1 MPEGSVSNKMIIC
14 IDIGNTNIKYAI
26 YEGETLCISFR
37 VATDLKKTSD
47 EYGSQLVNMLK
58 VREIKRDG
66 ITGGIIS
73 SVVPS
78 LDYTIER
85 MCHLYLGIE
94 PLRIEPGLKSGLNI
108 RCDDAREVGADRIV
122 NCVSAIVKYGEEK
135 PMIVIDFGTATTFNI
150 INENNEFI
158 GGVIA
163 PGIKGSLDSLV
174 NGTAK
179 LPRVEIE
186 APKSIIAKNTITNMQ
201 AGIVF
206 GFAGLVEYIVTRIK
220 KELKAPFTKTIATGG
235 FSQVF
240 SKEVSCID
248 VVDKLLTLE
257 GLKYL
262 YYLNRPEEGG
272 QAPVKA

>member
-1 MPEGSVSNKMIIC
+1 MIIC
-14 IDIGNTNIKYAI
+14 IDVGNTNIKYAI
-26 YEGETLCISFR
+26 YDKAELKFSFR
-37 VATDLKKTSD
+37 VETDFKKTSD

-58 VREIKRDG
+58 IKEISENA
-66 ITGGIIS
+66 IEGGIIS

-78 LDYTIER
+78 LDYTIDR
-85 MCHLYLGIE
+85 MCDLYLGIQ
-94 PLRIEPGLKSGLNI
+94 PLHIAPGLKSGLNI

-122 NCVSAIVKYGEEK
+122 NCVSAIVKYGSGI

-150 INENNEFI
+150 ISENNEFI
-158 GGVIA
+158 GGVIS

-186 APKSIIAKNTITNMQ
+186 APKSIIAKNTVTNMQ

-220 KELKAPFTKTIATGG
+220 KELKCDNVKTIATGG
-235 FSQVF
+235 FSTVI
-240 SKEVSCID
+240 SKEINCID
-248 VVDKLLTLE
+248 VVDKLLTLD

-262 YYLNRPEEGG
+262 YDLNTPE
-272 QAPVKA
+272 K

>member
-1 MPEGSVSNKMIIC
+1 MIIC
-14 IDIGNTNIKYAI
+14 IDVGNTNIKYAI
-26 YEGETLCISFR
+26 YDKDELKFSFR

-47 EYGSQLVNMLK
+47 EYGAQLTGMLTTK
-58 VREIKRDG
+58 GVLVEDIEG
-66 ITGGIIS
+66 AIVS

-78 LDYTIER
+78 LDYTIDK
-85 MCHLYLGIE
+85 MCDLYLHIA
-94 PLRIEPGLKSGLNI
+94 PLHIAPGLKSGLNI

-122 NCVSAIVKYGEEK
+122 NCVSAIVEYGEHK

-150 INENNEFI
+150 INEKYEFI
-158 GGVIA
+158 GGIIA

-186 APKSIIAKNTITNMQ
+186 APDSIIAKNTVTNMQ

-206 GFAGLVEYIVTRIK
+206 GFAGLTEYIVKRIK
-220 KELKAPFTKTIATGG
+220 KELKTSDVKTIATGG
-235 FSQVF
+235 FSTII
-240 SKEVSCID
+240 SKEIEGID
-248 VVDKLLTLE
+248 VVDKLLTLK

-262 YYLNRPEEGG
+262 YDLNT
-272 QAPVKA
+272 K

>member
-1 MPEGSVSNKMIIC
+1 MIIC
-14 IDIGNTNIKYAI
+14 IDVGNTNIKYAI
-26 YEGETLCISFR
+26 YDKDELKFSFR
-37 VATDLKKTSD
+37 VETDFKKTSD

-58 VREIKRDG
+58 IKQ
-66 ITGGIIS
+66 IKESSIEGGIIS

-78 LDYTIER
+78 LDYTIDR
-85 MCHLYLGIE
+85 MCDLYLGIQ
-94 PLRIEPGLKSGLNI
+94 PLHIAPGLKSGLNI

-122 NCVSAIVKYGEEK
+122 NCVSAIVKYGNGK
-135 PMIVIDFGTATTFNI
+135 PMIVIDFGTATTFNVI
-150 INENNEFI
+150 SENNEFI
-158 GGVIA
+158 GGVIS

-186 APKSIIAKNTITNMQ
+186 APKSIIAKNTVTNMQ

-220 KELKAPFTKTIATGG
+220 KELKSDQVQTIATGG
-235 FSQVF
+235 FSTVI
-240 SKEVSCID
+240 SKEINCID
-248 VVDKLLTLE
+248 VVDKLLTLD

-262 YYLNRPEEGG
+262 YDLNTAE
-272 QAPVKA
+272 K

>member
-1 MPEGSVSNKMIIC
+1 MIIC

-26 YEGETLCISFR
+26 YDGEELKFSFR
-37 VATDLKKTSD
+37 VETDLKKTSD
-47 EYGSQLVNMLK
+47 EYGSQLTSMLTTRC
-58 VREIKRDG
+58 VTVADIE
-66 ITGGIIS
+66 GGIVS

-78 LDYTIER
+78 LDYTIDK
-85 MCHLYLGIE
+85 MCSVYLQIT
-94 PLRIEPGLKSGLNI
+94 PLHIAPGLKSGLNI

-122 NCVSAIVKYGEEK
+122 NCVSAIVGYGEGV
-135 PMIVIDFGTATTFNI
+135 PMIVVDFGTATTFNI
-150 INENNEFI
+150 ISENNEFI

-186 APKSIIAKNTITNMQ
+186 APKSVIAKNTVTNMQ

-206 GFAGLVEYIVTRIK
+206 GFAGLVEYIVRRIK
-220 KELKAPFTKTIATGG
+220 KELKAPVVKTIATGG
-235 FSQVF
+235 FSNVIA
-240 SKEVSCID
+240 KEIEGID
-248 VVDKLLTLE
+248 VVDKLLTLK

-262 YYLNRPEEGG
+262 YDLNTQE
-272 QAPVKA
+272 A

>member
-1 MPEGSVSNKMIIC
+1 MIIC

-26 YEGETLCISFR
+26 YNGDALKFSFR

-47 EYGSQLVNMLK
+47 EYGAQLTGMLAAK
-58 VREIKRDG
+58 SVGVEDIE
-66 ITGGIIS
+66 GGIVS

-78 LDYTIER
+78 LDYTIDK
-85 MCHLYLGIE
+85 MCSLYLNIQ
-94 PLRIEPGLKSGLNI
+94 PLHIAPGLKSGLNI

-122 NCVSAIVKYGEEK
+122 NCVSAIVGYGENK
-135 PMIVIDFGTATTFNI
+135 PMIVVDFGTATTFNVI
-150 INENNEFI
+150 SANNEFI

-186 APKSIIAKNTITNMQ
+186 APASIIAKNTVTNMQ

-206 GFAGLVEYIVTRIK
+206 GFAGLVEYIVKRIK
-220 KELKAPFTKTIATGG
+220 KELKTTEVKTIATGG
-235 FSQVF
+235 FSNVI
-240 SKEVSCID
+240 SKEIGCID
-248 VVDKLLTLE
+248 VVDKLLTLK

-262 YYLNRPEEGG
+262 YDLNT
-272 QAPVKA
+272 QDK

>member
-1 MPEGSVSNKMIIC
+1 MVIC

-26 YEGETLCISFR
+26 YDKDELKVSFR
-37 VATDLKKTSD
+37 VATDFKKTSD
-47 EYGSQLVNMLK
+47 EYGAQLNGML
-58 VREIKRDG
+58 VAQGIKADD
-66 ITGGIIS
+66 IEGGIVS

-78 LDYTIER
+78 LDYTIDK
-85 MCHLYLGIE
+85 MCSLYLHIS
-94 PLRIEPGLKSGLNI
+94 PLHIAPGLKSGLNI

-122 NCVSAIVKYGEEK
+122 NCVSAIVEYGDGN
-135 PMIVIDFGTATTFNI
+135 PMIVVDFGTATTFNI
-150 INENNEFI
+150 ISENNEFI

-186 APKSIIAKNTITNMQ
+186 APKSIIAKNTVTNMQ

-206 GFAGLVEYIVTRIK
+206 GFAGLTEYIVKRIK
-220 KELKAPFTKTIATGG
+220 KELKAPNAKTIATGG
-235 FSQVF
+235 FSNVI
-240 SKEVSCID
+240 SKEIEGID
-248 VVDKLLTLE
+248 VVDKLLTLK

-262 YYLNRPEEGG
+262 YDLNTQKE
-272 QAPVKA
+272 

>member
-1 MPEGSVSNKMIIC
+1 MIIC
-14 IDIGNTNIKYAI
+14 IDIGNTNVKYEI
-26 YEGETLCISFR
+26 YDKETLKISFR
-37 VATDLKKTSD
+37 VATEFKKTSD

-58 VREIKRDG
+58 VMEIKKG
-66 ITGGIIS
+66 AITGGIIS

-78 LDYTIER
+78 LDYTIDK
-85 MCHLYLGIE
+85 MCALYLGIE
-94 PLRIEPGLKSGLNI
+94 PLHIEPGLKSGLNI

-122 NCVSAIVKYGEEK
+122 NCVSAIVKYGENK
-135 PMIVIDFGTATTFNI
+135 PMIVVDFGTATTFNVI
-150 INENNEFI
+150 SGSHEFI
-158 GGVIA
+158 GGVIS

-186 APKSIIAKNTITNMQ
+186 APKSIIAKNTVTNMQ

-220 KELKAPFTKTIATGG
+220 KELKTQDVKTIATGG
-235 FSQVF
+235 FSQVI

-257 GLKYL
+257 GLRYL
-262 YYLNRPEEGG
+262 YYLNRPEE
-272 QAPVKA
+272 

>member
-1 MPEGSVSNKMIIC
+1 MIIC
-14 IDIGNTNIKYAI
+14 IDVGNTNIKYAI
-26 YEGETLCISFR
+26 YEKDELKFSFR
-37 VATDLKKTSD
+37 VETDFKKTSD

-58 VREIKRDG
+58 IKEISTEC
-66 ITGGIIS
+66 IEGGIIS

-78 LDYTIER
+78 LDYTIDR
-85 MCHLYLGIE
+85 MCDLYLGIA
-94 PLRIEPGLKSGLNI
+94 PLHIAPGLKSGLNI

-122 NCVSAIVKYGEEK
+122 NCVSAIVKYGCGA

-150 INENNEFI
+150 ISANNEFI
-158 GGVIA
+158 GGVIS

-186 APKSIIAKNTITNMQ
+186 APKSIIAKNTVTNMQ

-220 KELKAPFTKTIATGG
+220 KELKCDNVKTIATGG
-235 FSQVF
+235 FSTVI
-240 SKEVSCID
+240 SKEINCID
-248 VVDKLLTLE
+248 VVDKLLTLD

-262 YYLNRPEEGG
+262 YDLNTAEN
-272 QAPVKA
+272 